1 MNALIGYS
9 GFVGSNL
16 LTKINNKKN
25 TDLYNSKNIIKIRK
39 KKYKQIICAGLPAA
53 KWIANKNAKKDNQ
66 NLKKLINNLNTIQC
80 DFFILISTIDVHN
93 SKEIYGKNRKLLED
107 FIKNKFKNFLI
118 IRLPALFGKGIKKN
132 IIFDLLNENN
142 LDKINVNDSFQ
153 WFDLSSLYKIINNI
167 KKNKVK
173 NKIIELYS
181 KPISNKLII
190 KLFPNIKIKKISQ
203 KPIYYNYKPKEGF
216 YKNKKYILDKLTK
229 FIQRYEK

>member
-39 KKYKQIICAGLPAA
+39 KIYKQIICAGLPAA

-93 SKEIYGKNRKLLED
+93 NKEIYGKNRKLLED

>member
-1 MNALIGYS
+1 MNALIGYT

-16 LTKINNKKN
+16 LTNINNKN
-25 TDLYNSKNIIKIRK
+25 NIDLYNSKNITKIRK
-39 KKYKQIICAGLPAA
+39 KKYHQIICAGLPAA
-53 KWIANKNAKKDNQ
+53 KWIVNKNAKRDNR
-66 NLKKLINNLNTIQC
+66 NLKKLINNLNSIQC
-80 DFFILISTIDVHN
+80 DFFILISTIDVYS
-93 SKEIYGKNRKLLED
+93 SKETYGKNRKLLEN

-142 LDKINVNDSFQ
+142 LDKINLNDSFQ

-181 KPISNKLII
+181 KPISNKLIV

>member
-39 KKYKQIICAGLPAA
+39 KIYKQIICAGLPAA

-66 NLKKLINNLNTIQC
+66 NLKKLINNLNTTQC

-107 FIKNKFKNFLI
+107 FIKN
-118 IRLPALFGKGIKKN
+118 N
-132 IIFDLLNENN
+132 ID
-142 LDKINVNDSFQ
+142 
-153 WFDLSSLYKIINNI
+153 
-167 KKNKVK
+167 
-173 NKIIELYS
+173 
-181 KPISNKLII
+181 
-190 KLFPNIKIKKISQ
+190 
-203 KPIYYNYKPKEGF
+203 
-216 YKNKKYILDKLTK
+216 
-229 FIQRYEK
+229 